1 MFNVGDGM
9 ITKLLLLLIVAGTVN
24 SANGAFGQ
32 DQFYRGRVVRIIVG
46 FPPGGGYDTYARLI
60 ARHMGKYVAGNP
72 TVVVDNMSGA
82 GSMISANHIFR
93 VAKPDGLTIGHF
105 IGGLFLQQILGKP
118 GIEFDARKFE
128 YIGAPAQDNFIMG
141 LHKNTGF
148 TSLPQWIAAK
158 TVVKFGGAGFGAGTD
173 DLTAVARDVMGLP
186 IQLVAGYKGT
196 ADIRLAFNNGEILGI
211 TNSWQSTRSTWRN
224 ELDSGLLN
232 VLFQLAT
239 KSHPELTKYPL
250 PGDLIKTDDGRKI
263 FLAVAQVHGASVRP
277 FVLPP
282 NTPKERVQLLR
293 KAFMDT
299 LADGD
304 FVAEAKKGNIEINPV
319 NGEDLAKSVQGVL
332 QLEPGLVGRLK
343 DILK

>member
-1 MFNVGDGM
+1 M
-9 ITKLLLLLIVAGTVN
+9 IAKWGLLLIVVGFLN
-24 SANGAFGQ
+24 GANGALGQ
-32 DQFYRGRVVRIIVG
+32 EQFYRGKVVRVIVG

-72 TVVVDNMSGA
+72 TIVVDNMSGA

-148 TSLPQWIAAK
+148 TSVQQWVASK

-196 ADIRLAFNNGEILGI
+196 ADIRLAFNNGEILGV

-224 ELDSGLLN
+224 EFDSGMLNILL
-232 VLFQLAT
+232 QLSI
-239 KSHPELTKYPL
+239 KSHAELTKYPL
-250 PGDLIKTDDGRKI
+250 PGDLIKTDEGRTI
-263 FLAVAQVHGASVRP
+263 FQAVAQVHGASVRP

-282 NTPKERVQLLR
+282 NTPKERVQMLR

-299 LADGD
+299 LGDADFTAD
-304 FVAEAKKGNIEINPV
+304 AKKGNIEINPV
-319 NGEDLAKSVQGVL
+319 NGEELAKSVQSVL
-332 QLEPGLVGRLK
+332 QLEPSLVAKLK
-343 DILK
+343 EILK